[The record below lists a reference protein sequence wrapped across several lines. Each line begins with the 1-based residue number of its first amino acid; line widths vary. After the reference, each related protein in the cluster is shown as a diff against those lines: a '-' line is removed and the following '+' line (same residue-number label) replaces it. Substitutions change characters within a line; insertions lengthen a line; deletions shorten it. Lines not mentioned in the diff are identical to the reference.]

1 MCGMTADNV
10 EILAPAG
17 DMTCLQAALN
27 AGADA
32 VYFGLGEFNM
42 RQRAGINFTVADL
55 PEIKGRCETGR
66 PGRVPV
72 KRYLALN
79 SIVFEDE
86 TAKVDSLI
94 AAAKPFVDAFIVA
107 DWGVVAMCRKHGVP
121 FHVSTQMSISNST
134 AVRFL
139 KEQGATRVV
148 LARECTLDEVR
159 RIAREG
165 GLEIECFVHG
175 AQCVAESGRCLM
187 SHVAYGCSASRG
199 ECRQPCRRTFIL
211 KAVDL
216 YSDGEGK
223 PVHPSDTEFTVT
235 PHTVLSAKD
244 LCSLP
249 FVDKLIEAGVA
260 SFKIEGRARNPEYVM
275 TVVGA
280 YREAV
285 DAVKAGTFT
294 PGLAET
300 LVERTRRFFHRE
312 YSSGLYFGR
321 PGIEQFT
328 AGPNS
333 FAREVKRHS
342 GVVLDYFRKAKIAQV
357 KIQDAELKVGDLVQ
371 VHGPATGV
379 QEFRIE
385 SLRRDDEIP
394 EIAEKGTWVTFP
406 APRCRVGDKVFLIC
420 PTAQGAGV

>member
-1 MCGMTADNV
+1 MSDKV

-17 DMTCLQAALN
+17 DMTCLQAALD

-42 RQRAGINFTVADL
+42 RQRAGINFSLEDL
-55 PEIKGRCETGR
+55 PEIKRRCEEAR
-66 PGRVPV
+66 PDREPV
-72 KRYLALN
+72 KRYLTLN
-79 SIVFEDE
+79 SIIFEDE
-86 TAKVDSLI
+86 MEKADALI
-94 AAAKPFVDAFIVA
+94 AAAKPYVDAFIIA
-107 DWGVVAMCRKHGVP
+107 DWGVVALCKRHGVP
-121 FHVSTQMSISNST
+121 FHVSTQMSISNSA
-134 AVRFL
+134 AVKFL

-148 LARECTLDEVR
+148 LARECTLEEVK
-159 RIAREG
+159 RIVRDG

-187 SHVAYGCSASRG
+187 SHDAYGCSASRG
-199 ECRQPCRRTFIL
+199 ECRQPCRRTFVL

-216 YSDGEGK
+216 YSDGEGR
-223 PVHPSDTEFTVT
+223 PVHESDTEFTVT

-249 FVDKLIEAGVA
+249 FVDKLMDAGIA

-285 DAVKAGTFT
+285 DAVLAGAFT
-294 PGLAET
+294 PELAEV

-312 YSSGLYFGR
+312 YSRGLYFGR
-321 PGIEQFT
+321 PGVDQFT
-328 AGPNS
+328 DGPNS
-333 FAREVKRHS
+333 FAKEVKCHS
-342 GVVLDYFRKAKIAQV
+342 GVVIDYFLKAKIAQV
-357 KIQDAELKVGDLVQ
+357 KIQDASLKVGDLVQ
-371 VHGPATGV
+371 VHGPTTGV

-394 EIAEKGTWVTFP
+394 EVAEKGTWVTFP

-420 PTAQGAGV
+420 STEHGA